1 MKQKELFLS
10 INDLNV
16 PLRVRNILKGAG
28 IKNVGELNKLGIIQ
42 LLCLWGIGRIAV
54 TQIDTALNSLG
65 LKLKQGSFRNL
76 RRYMDFWK
84 KRNARVD

>member
-42 LLCLWGIGRIAV
+42 LLCLWGIGHIAV